1 MTTKEK
7 LASLL
12 EAADGKFISGNAIAD
27 SLGITR
33 AAIWKSIR
41 LLEEDGYTIEA
52 VRNRGYRL
60 ARSNDAISRE
70 CVEKYLGEDADKFSL
85 EVTGSITST
94 NTVMK
99 DRAQELPNWHAII
112 AQSQSEGRGRS
123 GRSFYSPA
131 DTGLYISV
139 IQRPVIPAWQA
150 TKITTAAAV
159 AACRA
164 IEECTDKTPTI
175 KWVNDVFVEKKK
187 VCGILTEASFSME
200 TGELEWVVMGIGF
213 NVYEPEGG
221 FPSEIADIAGAIASE
236 RTGDLRSRIAASF
249 LVNFRKLCGDL
260 AASDFYEEYRR
271 RSFLIG
277 KQINVIKADGPVRA
291 IAVGIDDECRL
302 EVRYPDGTEELLSSG
317 EVSIRS
323 I

>member
-12 EAADGKFISGNAIAD
+12 EKSDGDFISGKVIAD

-33 AAIWKSIR
+33 SAIWKNIR
-41 LLEEDGYTIEA
+41 LLEDEGYTIEA

-60 ARSNDAISRE
+60 TGTNDAISRE
-70 CVEKYLGEDADKFSL
+70 CVEKYLGDDRKYFSL
-85 EVTGSITST
+85 EVDGCITST

-99 DRAQELPNWHAII
+99 DRAADLPDWHAII

-159 AACRA
+159 AACLA
-164 IEECTDKTPTI
+164 IEECTDSIPQI
-175 KWVNDVFVEKKK
+175 KWVNDVYVGKRK

-221 FPSEIADIAGAIASE
+221 FPEEIADIGGAIVSE
-236 RTGDLRSRIAASF
+236 RTRDLRSRIAASF
-249 LVNFRKLCGDL
+249 LKNFRGLCANL
-260 AASDFYEEYRR
+260 SASDFYDEYRK

-277 KQINVIKADGPVRA
+277 KEINVMKAEGPVRA
-291 IAVGIDDECRL
+291 VAFGIDDECRL
-302 EVRYPDGTEELLSSG
+302 QVRYPDGTTESLSSG
-317 EVSIRS
+317 EVSVRS